1 METANLSHGETTPP
15 PPVHVAIIMDGNGR
29 WARARGLP
37 RTEGHRRG
45 AESVRRTVRA
55 AADAGISYLTLF
67 GFSSENWKRPLEEVR
82 DLMGL
87 LRFYLKKEV
96 ADLHKNNVRFKVIGN
111 RSRLDGDIVA
121 MIEDAERHTAHN
133 TGLTLVLALSYGGRA
148 ELVSAVKS
156 IAAEVGK
163 GALGV
168 EDIDEA
174 QVAAHLFTHDIP
186 DPDLLIR
193 TSGERR
199 ISNFLLW
206 QLAYAEFVFLD
217 VLWPD
222 FDASHLQTALDD
234 FSSRERRFGA
244 TSGSA

>member
-1 METANLSHGETTPP
+1 METASLSPTDTPP

-37 RTEGHRRG
+37 RIEGHRRG
-45 AESVRRTVRA
+45 AEAVRRTVRA
-55 AADAGISYLTLF
+55 AADAGFSYLTLF

-87 LRFYLKKEV
+87 LRYYLSKEI
-96 ADLHKNNVRFKVIGN
+96 AELHKNGVRFKVIGD
-111 RSRLDGDIVA
+111 RALLDPDIVA
-121 MIEDAERHTAHN
+121 LISDAERHTANN

-148 ELVSAVKS
+148 ELVLAAKS
-156 IAAEVGK
+156 IAADVLQGD
-163 GALGV
+163 LS
-168 EDIDEA
+168 IDDVDENIVS
-174 QVAAHLFTHDIP
+174 QHLFTGDIP

-222 FDASHLQTALDD
+222 FDASHLSDAVADYC
-234 FSSRERRFGA
+234 SRERRFGG
-244 TSGSA
+244 THG

>member
-1 METANLSHGETTPP
+1 MESVSLPQEETPP
-15 PPVHVAIIMDGNGR
+15 PPTHVAIIMDGNGR

-45 AESVRRTVRA
+45 AEAVRRTIKA
-55 AADAGISYLTLF
+55 ATNAGVSYLTLF

-87 LRFYLKKEV
+87 LRFYLSKEI
-96 ADLHKNNVRFKVIGN
+96 AELHKNGVRFKVIGD
-111 RSRLDGDIVA
+111 RTRLDPDIVT
-121 MIEDAERHTAHN
+121 MIEDAEKHTAEN
-133 TGLTLVLALSYGGRA
+133 TGLTLILALSYGGRA
-148 ELVSAVKS
+148 ELTAAAKS
-156 IAAEVGK
+156 IASDVEAGH
-163 GALGV
+163 LRT
-168 EDIDEA
+168 EDISEDLFSSY
-174 QVAAHLFTHDIP
+174 LFTDDIP

-222 FDASHLQTALDD
+222 FGADDLSEALTEFDG
-234 FSSRERRFGA
+234 RERRYGG
-244 TSGSA
+244 THG

>member
-1 METANLSHGETTPP
+1 METVHLSKEETASPP
-15 PPVHVAIIMDGNGR
+15 THVAIIMDGNGR

-45 AESVRRTVRA
+45 AEAVRRAIRA
-55 AADAGISYLTLF
+55 ATDAGVSYLTLF

-87 LRFYLKKEV
+87 LRFYLSKEI
-96 ADLHKNNVRFKVIGN
+96 AELHKNGVRFKVIGD
-111 RSRLDGDIVA
+111 RSRLDSDIVT
-121 MIEDAERHTAHN
+121 MIEDAERHTGNN
-133 TGLTLVLALSYGGRA
+133 TGLTLVLALSYGSRA
-148 ELVSAVKS
+148 ELTAAARS
-156 IAAEVGK
+156 IASDV
-163 GALGV
+163 V
-168 EDIDEA
+168 EGTLKVA
-174 QVAAHLFTHDIP
+174 QVSEETVSRYLFTSDIP

-222 FDASHLQTALDD
+222 FDAEHLTEALTEYGG
-234 FSSRERRFGA
+234 RERRYGG
-244 TSGSA
+244 THG